1 MSHRILTGHIS
12 QETNSFN
19 KIPTT
24 LEHFLAS
31 GLLRGDEVPAAL
43 RGTRTTVGA
52 MFEAAEKFNWAL
64 SHPLIA
70 RANPGGPLTK
80 ETFEQIA
87 DWFLAG
93 AKGCHGALFELH
105 GAMVAEGY
113 EDPEGEI
120 LARLRAVLGPGVP
133 IIATLDLHANVT
145 EKMAANASALIAVR
159 TYPHID
165 YYERAWQGAELLDR
179 ALRGEINPRT
189 VIAKRPML
197 FGLDG
202 GRTQVGPMCELI
214 NRGNELEASGKALVV
229 SVCAGFE
236 LSDIYDVGP
245 SVTVTADGDTAAAQ
259 RIAEDFMDYAWETRE
274 FLSAPWAAAN
284 AAEAAEYAKAGELH
298 ADKPLVLAD
307 NSDNPGGGAYGDA
320 TELLRAM
327 IAADL
332 QNAAFHAIFDPAAVQ
347 AGIAIG
353 VGNTGRIVLGGKHD
367 PEAGGGPLEVEGQ
380 IVSIT
385 DGRFR
390 CYGPSFLGG
399 GIWNSFGPSLMLRVG
414 GIEIVVI
421 SRNGQGADLAQLT
434 ALGIDPLHCATI
446 ALKSSHHF
454 RAAFEPIA
462 REVLMVDGGG
472 MLGSAAMSKLVY
484 RRVRRPIWPLDEV
497 QEPKLRKIR

>member
-1 MSHRILTGHIS
+1 MTYRILTGHIN

-24 LEHFLAS
+24 LEHFLAA
-31 GLLRGDEVPAAL
+31 GLLRGDEIPPAM
-43 RGTRTTVGA
+43 RGTRTVVGA
-52 MFEAAEKFNWAL
+52 MFEAAEKFGWEV

-70 RANPGGPLTK
+70 YAGPGGRLTR
-80 ETFEQIA
+80 ETFEQLS
-87 DWFLAG
+87 DWFLEG

-105 GAMVAEGY
+105 GAMVAEDH

-120 LARLRAVLGPGVP
+120 LARLRAVLGPDAP
-133 IIATLDLHANVT
+133 IVAILDLHANVT
-145 EKMAANASALIAVR
+145 EKMAANASVLIAVR

-179 ALRGEINPRT
+179 ALRGEIRPRT
-189 VIAKRPML
+189 FIAKRPML

-245 SVTVTADGDTAAAQ
+245 SVTVTADKDTTEAQ
-259 RIAEDFMDYAWETRE
+259 CIAEELMDYAWETRE
-274 FLSAPWAAAN
+274 FVSTPWAEAN
-284 AAEAAEYAKAGELH
+284 AVQAAEYAKSGELD
-298 ADKPLVLAD
+298 AEKPLVLAD
-307 NSDNPGGGAYGDA
+307 TSDNPGGGAYGDA

-353 VGNTGRIVLGGKHD
+353 VGNRGRIVLGGKHD
-367 PEAGGGPLEVEGQ
+367 PEKGGGPLEVEGLV
-380 IVSIT
+380 VSIT
-385 DGRFR
+385 DGHFR

-421 SRNGQGADLAQLT
+421 SRNGQGVDLAQLT
-434 ALGIDPLHCATI
+434 SLGIDPLRCATI

-462 REVLMVDGGG
+462 REVLMVDSGG
-472 MLGSAAMSKLVY
+472 LIGSQTASNAVY
-484 RRVRRPIWPLDEV
+484 HHVRRPIWPIDDV
-497 QEPKLRKIR
+497 KYQARVS